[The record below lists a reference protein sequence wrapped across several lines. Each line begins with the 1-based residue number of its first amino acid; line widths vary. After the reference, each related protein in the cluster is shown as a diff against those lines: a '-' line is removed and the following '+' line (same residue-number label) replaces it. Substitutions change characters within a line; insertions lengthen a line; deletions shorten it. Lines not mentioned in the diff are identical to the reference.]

1 MSDSD
6 KVCKIMNC
14 EHYSD
19 CVCENCDCLEKAYNK
34 GRADG
39 YHKAENDYFEN
50 SQKDRTDAYNCGYE
64 VGRADAMAWIPCSER
79 LPENKGDYIV
89 TMKSETITNM
99 YCDTTYFYNHISY
112 HAYRPIEDILAWMPL
127 PEPYKEQIKGEK

>member
-1 MSDSD
+1 MSD
-6 KVCKIMNC
+6 KVCNIMNC

-19 CVCENCDCLEKAYNK
+19 CVCAFCDCLEKAYNK

-64 VGRADAMAWIPCSER
+64 VGRIDAIDEFQKWYTDLMNNPPSA
-79 LPENKGDYIV
+79 IV
-89 TMKSETITNM
+89 
-99 YCDTTYFYNHISY
+99 
-112 HAYRPIEDILAWMPL
+112 
-127 PEPYKEQIKGEK
+127 PYSLIFDKLEQMKGEAHETD